1 MFFLEL
7 FQGIYTF
14 FITEPSIVFGRLLLV
29 ALGLVF
35 IYLAYK
41 KVLEALIMLPLGIG
55 MIAVNG
61 GLMVLEAS
69 QVGGLI
75 MTEAGPV
82 GTLFVNPMAG
92 NLEELMYFLQVDFL
106 QPIYTFMFS
115 NGLIACLVFM
125 GIGAITDIDILLAR
139 PGMSLFLAIFA
150 ELGTIVTLPIAMA
163 MGLLPNE
170 AASIALVGGADGPMV
185 LYGSLMM
192 ARDLFVPITVVAYV
206 YLGVCYAGYP
216 FLVRI
221 IPRRMRETEMDW
233 RTIPKVPAGAKFAFC
248 IATLTLLCFLFP
260 VAAPLFASFFLGLS
274 IKEAGITRFVEFLS
288 GPLLYGSTLFLGFT
302 LGALLG
308 VDIILNSKIL
318 LLLALGVIALL
329 ISGLG
334 GIAGGLIFRKI
345 SKEPFNPLLGI
356 AAVSCIPTTAK
367 VAQKCAMAVNKKAM
381 ILPFAMGPC
390 VAGVITTA
398 IITGIY
404 ISGVKFLGG

>member
-1 MFFLEL
+1 MFFLEF

-14 FITEPSIVFGRLLLV
+14 FITEPSIALGRLLLV
-29 ALGLVF
+29 ALGLLF

-75 MTEAGPV
+75 MTDVGPV
-82 GTLFVNPMAG
+82 GTLFVNPLAG
-92 NLEELMYFLQVDFL
+92 NLQELMYFLQVDFL
-106 QPIYTFMFS
+106 QPVYTFMFS

-150 ELGTIVTLPIAMA
+150 ELGTILTLPIAMH

-192 ARDLFVPITVVAYV
+192 AKDLFVPITVVAYV
-206 YLGVCYAGYP
+206 YLGVCYAGFP

-221 IPRRMRETEMDW
+221 IPKRMRETEMDW

-248 IATLTLLCFLFP
+248 IVTFTLLCFLFP
-260 VAAPLFASFFLGLS
+260 VAAPLFASFFLGLA

-302 LGALLG
+302 LGSLLG
-308 VDIILNSKIL
+308 VDIILNSKVL
-318 LLLALGVIALL
+318 LLLALGVIALTL
-329 ISGLG
+329 SGLG

-345 SKEPFNPLLGI
+345 SKQPFNPLLGI
-356 AAVSCIPTTAK
+356 AAVSCVPTTAK
-367 VAQKCAMAVNKKAM
+367 VAQKCALQVNRKAM

-398 IITGIY
+398 IITGVY
-404 ISGVKFLGG
+404 ISGLKFLGG

>member
-1 MFFLEL
+1 MDFLEF

-14 FITEPSIVFGRLLLV
+14 FQTEPSIAFGRLLLV
-29 ALGLVF
+29 ALGLLF
-35 IYLAYK
+35 IYLSYK
-41 KVLEALIMLPLGIG
+41 KVLEPLIMLPLGIG
-55 MIAVNG
+55 MIAVNA
-61 GLMVLEAS
+61 GLMVMEAS
-69 QVGGLI
+69 HVSGLLMTDSGAVGS
-75 MTEAGPV
+75 
-82 GTLFVNPMAG
+82 LFVNPMS
-92 NLEELMYFLQVDFL
+92 NMEELMYFLQIDFL
-106 QPIYTFMFS
+106 QPVYTFMFS

-125 GIGAITDIDILLAR
+125 GIGAITDIDILLAK
-139 PGMSLFLAIFA
+139 PGMSIFLAVFA
-150 ELGTIVTLPIAMA
+150 ELGTILTLPIAQA

-192 ARDLFVPITVVAYV
+192 AKDLFVPITVVAYV

-221 IPRRMRETEMDW
+221 IPRRMRETEMNW
-233 RTIPKVPAGAKFAFC
+233 KTIPQVSGGAKFAFC
-248 IATLTLLCFLFP
+248 IATFTLLAFLFP
-260 VAAPLFASFFLGLS
+260 VATPLFASFFLGLA

-308 VDIILNSKIL
+308 VDIILDSKVL
-318 LLLALGVIALL
+318 LLLVLGVIALL
-329 ISGLG
+329 LSGLG
-334 GIAGGLIFRKI
+334 GIAGGLIYRRF

-356 AAVSCIPTTAK
+356 AAVSCVPTTAK
-367 VAQKCAMAVNKKAM
+367 VAQKCAMQVNRKAM

-398 IITGIY
+398 IITGLY
-404 ISGVKFLGG
+404 ISGLKFIGG